1 MDKLNFFK
9 KLKKFSKKEVVN
21 EFAKKLGLKE
31 LVNDTPKMEILKK
44 LDEENEKIKHN
55 LNIQLKN
62 IMKERQKIRSFIGT
76 VGDTINSIEELQK
89 IKRLSI
95 EGEIEDK
102 KKQKRKFSTSIEP
115 KLSFKKSKKFISTIY
130 NNKKKKNTLSP
141 KLPSSQKEN
150 KKINFS
156 YIHSKNFLEKKK
168 KAVHFIENYNPLI
181 RRQSQNIMFNQHN
194 KLKRISSFNT
204 NNTINRH
211 LSNHNLSKFSNKIFL
226 ENLKKESKKKMISIG
241 LNKGLSSV
249 EKLKQ
254 LTNNYHQI
262 KQEEKI
268 HESLKEKDFDENS
281 QNSKNIISPIENR
294 SINIVYASR

>member
-9 KLKKFSKKEVVN
+9 KLKNFSKKEVVN

-44 LDEENEKIKHN
+44 LDEENDKIKHN

-102 KKQKRKFSTSIEP
+102 KKQKRKFSTSINP

-130 NNKKKKNTLSP
+130 NNKKEKYFIT
-141 KLPSSQKEN
+141 
-150 KKINFS
+150 KITIFS
-156 YIHSKNFLEKKK
+156 
-168 KAVHFIENYNPLI
+168 
-181 RRQSQNIMFNQHN
+181 
-194 KLKRISSFNT
+194 KR
-204 NNTINRH
+204 
-211 LSNHNLSKFSNKIFL
+211 K
-226 ENLKKESKKKMISIG
+226 
-241 LNKGLSSV
+241 
-249 EKLKQ
+249 
-254 LTNNYHQI
+254 
-262 KQEEKI
+262 
-268 HESLKEKDFDENS
+268 
-281 QNSKNIISPIENR
+281 
-294 SINIVYASR
+294 